1 MCPRFDYSQ
10 QLTEFVFSSLPD
22 VSCNMLKFFVKVVPR
37 DICRQ
42 RVSKTPEGKTIA
54 GFNWSPLESCF
65 EIFEI
70 WTHFIQ
76 TPAHGVSKYVFFSN
90 LLNGIFFSWQTKLW
104 LGSEN
109 VFDMRQISEMK
120 ILMLTISHCI
130 WQHWITQQ
138 YGSEIWLKTL
148 QLKKSRS
155 FFFSV
160 IALNFEMQ
168 IKLTFRSPE
177 EFPRS
182 LGLVKT
188 YYLITILG
196 ITHWW
201 RPERTREWKKKGK
214 SFFNHKESHSFEK
227 CILSCLAIFV

>member
-1 MCPRFDYSQ
+1 M
-10 QLTEFVFSSLPD
+10 SSTCFKD
-22 VSCNMLKFFVKVVPR
+22 TR
-37 DICRQ
+37 
-42 RVSKTPEGKTIA
+42 GKTIA
-54 GFNWSPLESCF
+54 GFSWSPLESCF

-109 VFDMRQISEMK
+109 VFDMQQISEMK

-155 FFFSV
+155 YFFFQWLHL
-160 IALNFEMQ
+160 ILRCKLNW
-168 IKLTFRSPE
+168 LLGA
-177 EFPRS
+177 PRNFHE
-182 LGLVKT
+182 V
-188 YYLITILG
+188 
-196 ITHWW
+196 
-201 RPERTREWKKKGK
+201 
-214 SFFNHKESHSFEK
+214 
-227 CILSCLAIFV
+227 